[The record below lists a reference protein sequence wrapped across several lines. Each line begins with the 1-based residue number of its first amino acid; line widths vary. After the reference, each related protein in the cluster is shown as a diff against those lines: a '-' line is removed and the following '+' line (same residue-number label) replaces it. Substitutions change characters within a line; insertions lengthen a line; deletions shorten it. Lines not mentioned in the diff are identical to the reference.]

1 MGTERKGGG
10 GNTSSWLGGS
20 SHPFPFLA
28 LPRHVRASSQDKS
41 DRRTDRQTDS
51 SALERG
57 QGMAKGAVPSAAT
70 APAWMRNLEKKSE
83 GWGHGNLGM
92 SARAAGSARSRR
104 GSGDARFPPMSLGQ
118 LGSLSIS
125 WSPGAGI
132 CSLGSSQSSV
142 LMLKVTA
149 PKLCLL
155 GGSLSS
161 EGCMLH
167 ELDLAVSHNRDTE
180 GRWGWEEAAHIEHP
194 KNICRRRA
202 GLAGDKENW
211 RSPARAKEHKQRRA
225 GCPCP
230 PADRNQGSATH
241 FSSASMRAEPGAT
254 CQREMISGG
263 HHEMSPAPIPSVP
276 CLYPPPFCQPTPSHQ
291 ELLQWCW
298 NIPRSF
304 VPNVYPGSK

>member
-1 MGTERKGGG
+1 
-10 GNTSSWLGGS
+10 
-20 SHPFPFLA
+20 
-28 LPRHVRASSQDKS
+28 
-41 DRRTDRQTDS
+41 
-51 SALERG
+51 
-57 QGMAKGAVPSAAT
+57 
-70 APAWMRNLEKKSE
+70 
-83 GWGHGNLGM
+83 M

-125 WSPGAGI
+125 WSPGSGI

-142 LMLKVTA
+142 LMLKVVA

-180 GRWGWEEAAHIEHP
+180 GRWGWEEAAPIEHP

-263 HHEMSPAPIPSVP
+263 HHEMSPAPIPGVP
-276 CLYPPPFCQPTPSHQ
+276 
-291 ELLQWCW
+291 
-298 NIPRSF
+298 
-304 VPNVYPGSK
+304 